1 MKPVLTAI
9 GLRIIMDS
17 ESYFIVIIAI
27 VKVITTRSFNWEIK
41 SPSILNLGCSLKFN
55 PRNLHH

>member
-27 VKVITTRSFNWEIK
+27 VKVITTRSFNWEIE
-41 SPSILNLGCSLKFN
+41 SPSILN
-55 PRNLHH
+55 